1 MQTADA
7 LAHAH
12 RKGVVHRD
20 IKPSNI
26 ILTMDDN
33 KQDLVKIMD
42 FGIAKMVG
50 EETEGAMALTRTGDV
65 LGSPL
70 FMSPE
75 QCMGAKLDSRTD
87 IYSLGCVMYEA
98 LCGVSPFIG
107 ENSVQ
112 VIFKHVN
119 EMPKQPSTVNQH
131 IDRPQSLESILFRC
145 LQKEPDKRFA
155 SMDDLVVELRKQ
167 AEAFGF

>member
-1 MQTADA
+1 
-7 LAHAH
+7 
-12 RKGVVHRD
+12 
-20 IKPSNI
+20 
-26 ILTMDDN
+26 
-33 KQDLVKIMD
+33 
-42 FGIAKMVG
+42 
-50 EETEGAMALTRTGDV
+50 
-65 LGSPL
+65 
-70 FMSPE
+70 
-75 QCMGAKLDSRTD
+75 MGAKLDSRTD